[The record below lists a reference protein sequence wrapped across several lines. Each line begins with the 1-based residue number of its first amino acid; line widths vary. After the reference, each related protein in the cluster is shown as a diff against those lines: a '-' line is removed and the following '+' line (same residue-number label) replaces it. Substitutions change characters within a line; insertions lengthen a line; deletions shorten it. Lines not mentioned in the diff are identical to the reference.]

1 MTDQKIMSYELSH
14 YEDNARAS
22 KGKYVSFIRENAPRY
37 GMCRMFRFSRAAYEK
52 ACKSSS

>member
-1 MTDQKIMSYELSH
+1 MTDQKNMSYELSH

-37 GMCRMFRFSRAAYEK
+37 GMCRMFRFSRVAYEK